1 MPKAPAS
8 GSRPVRELGRRSLA
22 LPLPGHAA
30 SRLGRD
36 LASAPCA
43 WPQSSAPGRCR
54 KATAVGQIVRCNGT
68 AADGRVKY
76 LGVVQLVDP
85 LLTFG
90 LAGSSRRGA
99 AESSHSTFDM
109 SSVPERAPSPLNRGG
124 IRPYHNC
131 PRRAKSKPGTK
142 SEMNIFGCTSSGKDF
157 PFHVRTGVPSANNV
171 AQPPRKAPTA
181 PRALLAEIGKSGSSL
196 PTKKSTPEAASETR
210 TRIANDH
217 QTARQSSAVASDAC
231 CLAEAAQP
239 GEGYV
244 PSWWRAL
251 RSGASRFTAM
261 LCETARRMNARLLS
275 SNTTSERHGVA

>member
-1 MPKAPAS
+1 MKILGLLRAAPRQLQLDSRPPQAPWRATPNHERRTRDGPSWRDESLPPRRGGTAGCRTETKRLLVMPKAPAS

-85 LLTFG
+85 LLT
-90 LAGSSRRGA
+90 SSSPKRRRGA

-109 SSVPERAPSPLNRGG
+109 SSVPERAPAPLNRGG
-124 IRPYHNC
+124 
-131 PRRAKSKPGTK
+131 
-142 SEMNIFGCTSSGKDF
+142 
-157 PFHVRTGVPSANNV
+157 V
-171 AQPPRKAPTA
+171 
-181 PRALLAEIGKSGSSL
+181 RALPQL
-196 PTKKSTPEAASETR
+196 PQK
-210 TRIANDH
+210 
-217 QTARQSSAVASDAC
+217 
-231 CLAEAAQP
+231 
-239 GEGYV
+239 GEEQAGHK
-244 PSWWRAL
+244 
-251 RSGASRFTAM
+251 
-261 LCETARRMNARLLS
+261 E
-275 SNTTSERHGVA
+275 